1 MELDMWRTGLVRMG
15 LVLWGL
21 LSGYVVR
28 GEAWDVRNRDVW
40 VIGMDGRRLS
50 LGEEVGD
57 IKS

>member
-28 GEAWDVRNRDVW
+28 GEAWVVRNRDVW

-57 IKS
+57 IKP